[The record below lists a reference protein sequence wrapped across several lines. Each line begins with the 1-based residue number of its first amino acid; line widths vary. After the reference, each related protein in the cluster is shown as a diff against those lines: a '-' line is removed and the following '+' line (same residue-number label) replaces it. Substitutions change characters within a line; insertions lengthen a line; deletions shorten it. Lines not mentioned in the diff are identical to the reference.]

1 MKILVIIGMIGFSI
15 IHILPVLQS
24 ESETLKEQV
33 KLLSEDNNA
42 LKQALNAAE
51 AAVQKH
57 KNKYEDGQV
66 RYKIAE
72 YIRS

>member
-1 MKILVIIGMIGFSI
+1 MIIGMIGFSI
-15 IHILPVLQS
+15 IHILLVLQS
-24 ESETLKEQV
+24 ESESLREQV

-42 LKQALNAAE
+42 LREALNAAE

-57 KNKYEDGQV
+57 KNEYEDGQV

-72 YIRS
+72 YICS